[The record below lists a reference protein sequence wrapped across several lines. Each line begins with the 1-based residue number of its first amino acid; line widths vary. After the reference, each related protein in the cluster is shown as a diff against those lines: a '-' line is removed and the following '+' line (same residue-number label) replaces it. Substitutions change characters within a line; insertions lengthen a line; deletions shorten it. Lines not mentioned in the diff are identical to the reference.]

1 MENLLKMTKRELFEK
16 IVKEINSKEY
26 PVKESWKISVLNKIN
41 KDIEEFINDE
51 NVRVWKKDLDVR
63 YKTQVVKIFFRK
75 ENLVLQMP
83 IIVTYNKQK
92 KLNTDFDRY
101 CDYFG
106 LKKIRLDINEINEES
121 LDMTIEELVNGKTI
135 LDKKEQKIIDDYEKR
150 VKELPSIFQE
160 VMNAIK
166 NKEEMPFLAKYRF
179 EDIFKGYE
187 EYLKTVNK
195 LNKNS

>member
-51 NVRVWKKDLDVR
+51 NVRVWKKDLDIR

-166 NKEEMPFLAKYRF
+166 NKKKCPFWQNIDLK
-179 EDIFKGYE
+179 I
-187 EYLKTVNK
+187 YLKDT
-195 LNKNS
+195 KNI